1 MKANIQFGR
10 IAGIPVQFHWTF
22 LLVLGWIGYSS
33 WHPGWGID
41 WANME
46 WLSIW
51 VGLVFLA
58 VLLHELGHA
67 LMARRFGI
75 HTERIVLYP
84 IGGGAF
90 LEEMPEEPHREIWI
104 ALAGPLVNLLLA
116 LLMVPIIWG
125 SSGHQLTDIL
135 QFLLD
140 PGGNV
145 VIYDV
150 ATWQYLLVVFFV
162 LNALLA
168 IFNLIPAFP
177 LDGGRILRAILST
190 RWSRLQATRLAALV
204 GMGCAVV
211 LFAVGY
217 HIGDLIFAVGSGLIF
232 ILAWAE
238 LRVQQRRS
246 RLAEARAGDHLE
258 ADFHRLYL
266 HPHQSLQEIQAAVAD
281 WHDRP
286 ILLLDE
292 WQHPLGVIPKQ
303 KLFAPE
309 LSAYCQEPLTKL
321 LGPPRWRGLHHDEDL
336 LTAAKQLDDAPFL
349 SFLVFDQ
356 YGRILGLLNR
366 QRVEAVMRGKG

>member
-1 MKANIQFGR
+1 M
-10 IAGIPVQFHWTF
+10 
-22 LLVLGWIGYSS
+22 
-33 WHPGWGID
+33 D
-41 WANME
+41 WANVE

-75 HTERIVLYP
+75 DTEKIVLYP

-90 LEEMPEEPHREIWI
+90 LEEMPEEPRREVWI

-116 LLMVPIIWG
+116 LLLVPIIWG
-125 SSGHQLTDIL
+125 SSDHRLTDIL
-135 QFLLD
+135 QFLLN
-140 PGGNV
+140 PAGNV

-150 ATWQYLLVVFFV
+150 ATWQYLLVVFFI

-177 LDGGRILRAILST
+177 LDGGRILRALLST
-190 RWSRLQATRLAALV
+190 RWSRLRATRLAALV
-204 GMGCAVV
+204 GMACAVI

-217 HIGDLIFAVGSGLIF
+217 QIGDLIFAVGAGLIF
-232 ILAWAE
+232 VLAWAE

-266 HPHQSLQEIQAAVAD
+266 HPHQSLQEVQTTVAD
-281 WHDRP
+281 WQDRP

-309 LSAYCQEPLTKL
+309 LSQYRQEPLTKL
-321 LGPPRWRGLHHDEDL
+321 LGPPRWHGLHHDEDL
-336 LTAAKQLDDAPFL
+336 LTAAQQLDEAPFL
-349 SFLVFDQ
+349 SLLVFDQ

-366 QRVEAVMRGKG
+366 HRVEAVMRGKG